1 MNKKL
6 TSISLAFVFLLT
18 PVASHPQ
25 QNDTGSADRKK
36 GIEHMSKEL
45 GLSADQRTKVE
56 VIFDT
61 ERKKVEAIF
70 NEEKQ
75 KLQRVQQETRSSLQ
89 GVLTPEQMNKLDQK
103 MRQNSKHDPKKKQDR
118 ENRI

>member
-1 MNKKL
+1 
-6 TSISLAFVFLLT
+6 
-18 PVASHPQ
+18 
-25 QNDTGSADRKK
+25 
-36 GIEHMSKEL
+36 MSKEL

-75 KLQRVQQETRSSLQ
+75 NLQRVQQETRSSLQ

-103 MRQNSKHDPKKKQDR
+103 MRQNSNSKHDPKKKQDR
-118 ENRI
+118 ENRVLEN